1 VLETVPPVVV
11 HVIAVL
17 LLPVTVAENCCVPP
31 VCSEVEVGLMLTA
44 TTGGGGGGAETV
56 TVAEADLLASAA
68 LVAVTVWVPAVFGA
82 V

>member
-1 VLETVPPVVV
+1 VDTVPPVAD
-11 HVIAVL
+11 HVTAVL

-31 VCSEVEVGLMLTA
+31 VWSETEVGLMLTA

-56 TVAEADLLASAA
+56 TVADAALLVSAA
-68 LVAVTVWVPAVFGA
+68 LVAVTVCEPALLGA